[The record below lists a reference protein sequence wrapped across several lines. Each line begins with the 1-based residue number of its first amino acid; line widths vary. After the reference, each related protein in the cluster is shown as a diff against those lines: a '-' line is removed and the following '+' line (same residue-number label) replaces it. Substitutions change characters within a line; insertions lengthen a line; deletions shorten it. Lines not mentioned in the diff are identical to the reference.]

1 MSEQKY
7 TNEEITNEK
16 MNRIVQQIF
25 TLIGERK
32 EIQVIKDIKYY
43 AKFINEDGFSIFEID
58 NNVRKNDILMS
69 CCMFGLQNAAL
80 FIIQNYDDSVE
91 LGSINRQGQTALMIC
106 INNNM
111 YRVALELLK
120 HKDSVPELADQDM
133 NSSFDLI
140 LAKTINNDTIP
151 ILVKLIEYYLQFS
164 STNKN
169 FHKNM
174 DIICSNQ
181 HIVELL
187 QPRFNK
193 DVLDFAK
200 ICGQKT
206 EAEVS
211 DYVNNTV
218 TPYNMRNAKNIE
230 NATPYNMQIAE
241 PIVDPYMNFDPNEY
255 TDEQLASMRI
265 NKRVGFGGKKRRTK
279 RTKRTKMT
287 KRTKRKTPKHKKTKR
302 RCKLH
307 KKGTSHP

>member
-25 TLIGERK
+25 TLIGERN
-32 EIQVIKDIKYY
+32 ELQVIKDIKYY
-43 AKFINEDGFSIFEID
+43 AKFINQDGFSIFEID
-58 NNVRKNDILMS
+58 NNIRRNDILMS

-80 FIIQNYDDSVE
+80 FIVQNYNDSVE

-111 YRVALELLK
+111 HKVALELLK
-120 HKDSVPELADQDM
+120 NKDSVPELAHEDM
-133 NSSFDLI
+133 NSSLDLI
-140 LAKTINNDTIP
+140 LTKTINSDTIP
-151 ILVKLIEYYLQFS
+151 VLVKLIEYYLQYS
-164 STNKN
+164 PTNKN

-187 QPRFNK
+187 QPSFNK

-211 DYVNNTV
+211 DYVNSAI
-218 TPYNMRNAKNIE
+218 TPYNMRNNQNTL

-241 PIVDPYMNFDPNEY
+241 PIVDPYMNFDANEY

-265 NKRVGFGGKKRRTK
+265 QKRLGGKKRRTK
-279 RTKRTKMT
+279 SPKKT
-287 KRTKRKTPKHKKTKR
+287 KRTKRKTLKHKKTKR
-302 RCKLH
+302 MGKLQKKKLVIH
-307 KKGTSHP
+307 K

>member
-1 MSEQKY
+1 
-7 TNEEITNEK
+7 
-16 MNRIVQQIF
+16 
-25 TLIGERK
+25 
-32 EIQVIKDIKYY
+32 
-43 AKFINEDGFSIFEID
+43 
-58 NNVRKNDILMS
+58 
-69 CCMFGLQNAAL
+69 
-80 FIIQNYDDSVE
+80 
-91 LGSINRQGQTALMIC
+91 
-106 INNNM
+106 M

-120 HKDSVPELADQDM
+120 YKDSVPELADQDM
-133 NSSFDLI
+133 KSSFDLI
-140 LAKTINNDTIP
+140 LTKTINNDTIP
-151 ILVKLIEYYLQFS
+151 ILVKLIEYYLQIS
-164 STNKN
+164 PTNKN

-193 DVLDFAK
+193 DVLNFAK

-218 TPYNMRNAKNIE
+218 TPYNMRNAQNIA

-241 PIVDPYMNFDPNEY
+241 PIVDPYMNFDANEY

-265 NKRVGFGGKKRRTK
+265 QKRLGGKKRRTK
-279 RTKRTKMT
+279 KTKSPKKT
-287 KRTKRKTPKHKKTKR
+287 KRTKRKTQKHKKTKR

-307 KKGTSHP
+307 KKSSHP

>member
-25 TLIGERK
+25 TLISERN

-43 AKFINEDGFSIFEID
+43 AKFINQDGFSIFEID
-58 NNVRKNDILMS
+58 NNIRRNDILMS

-80 FIIQNYDDSVE
+80 FIIRNYNDSVE
-91 LGSINRQGQTALMIC
+91 LGSINRQGDTALMIC

-111 YRVALELLK
+111 YLVAIELLNFR
-120 HKDSVPELADQDM
+120 DSMPELNDE
-133 NSSFDLI
+133 NIKSSLDLI
-140 LAKTINNDTIP
+140 LTKTINNDTIP
-151 ILVKLIEYYLQFS
+151 ILVKLIEYYLEFS
-164 STNKN
+164 PTNKN

-174 DIICSNQ
+174 DIICSNK
-181 HIVELL
+181 HLVELL

-193 DVLDFAK
+193 DVLDFNK
-200 ICGQKT
+200 ICRQKP
-206 EAEVS
+206 EADVS
-211 DYVNNTV
+211 DYVNNTI
-218 TPYNMRNAKNIE
+218 TPYNMRNAQNTL

-241 PIVDPYMNFDPNEY
+241 PVNDPYMNFDANEY

-265 NKRVGFGGKKRRTK
+265 NKRVGGKK
-279 RTKRTKMT
+279 

-302 RCKLH
+302 RGKSH
-307 KKGTSHP
+307 KKNKRIK

>member
-25 TLIGERK
+25 TLIGERN
-32 EIQVIKDIKYY
+32 ELQVIKDIKYY
-43 AKFINEDGFSIFEID
+43 AKFINQDGFSIFEID
-58 NNVRKNDILMS
+58 NNIRRNDILMS

-80 FIIQNYDDSVE
+80 FIVQNYNDSVE

-111 YRVALELLK
+111 HKVALELLK
-120 HKDSVPELADQDM
+120 NKDSVPELAHEDM
-133 NSSFDLI
+133 KSSLDLI
-140 LAKTINNDTIP
+140 LTKTINSDTIP
-151 ILVKLIEYYLQFS
+151 VLVKLIEYYLQYNP
-164 STNKN
+164 TNKN

-187 QPRFNK
+187 QPSFNK

-211 DYVNNTV
+211 DYVNSAI
-218 TPYNMRNAKNIE
+218 TPYNMRNNQNTL

-241 PIVDPYMNFDPNEY
+241 PIVDPYMNFDANEY

-265 NKRVGFGGKKRRTK
+265 QKRLGGKKK
-279 RTKRTKMT
+279 RTKSPK
-287 KRTKRKTPKHKKTKR
+287 KTKRKTQKHKKTKR
-302 RCKLH
+302 RTRFH
-307 KKGTSHP
+307 KKT

>member
-7 TNEEITNEK
+7 TNEEITNKK
-16 MNRIVQQIF
+16 MNRIVEKIF
-25 TLIGERK
+25 TLIGEK
-32 EIQVIKDIKYY
+32 NELQVIKDIKYN

-58 NNVRKNDILMS
+58 NNINRNDILMS
-69 CCMFGLQNAAL
+69 CCKFGLQNAAL
-80 FIIQNYDDSVE
+80 FIIQNYNDSLE
-91 LGSINRQGQTALMIC
+91 LASINRQGQTSLMIC

-111 YRVALELLK
+111 YRVAIELLK
-120 HKDSVPELADQDM
+120 YKDSVPELADQDM
-133 NSSFDLI
+133 KSSFDLI
-140 LAKTINNDTIP
+140 LTKTINNDTIP
-151 ILVKLIEYYLQFS
+151 ILVNLIEYYLQIS
-164 STNKN
+164 PTNKN

-193 DVLDFAK
+193 DVLDFTK
-200 ICGQKT
+200 ICGQKR

-230 NATPYNMQIAE
+230 NATPYNVQIAE
-241 PIVDPYMNFDPNEY
+241 PIVDPYMNFDANEY

-265 NKRVGFGGKKRRTK
+265 NKRIGFGGKKRRTK
-279 RTKRTKMT
+279 SPKK
-287 KRTKRKTPKHKKTKR
+287 TKRKTQKHKKTKR
-302 RCKLH
+302 RGKLH
-307 KKGTSHP
+307 KKRN

>member
-25 TLIGERK
+25 TLIGERN
-32 EIQVIKDIKYY
+32 ELQVIKDIKYY
-43 AKFINEDGFSIFEID
+43 AKFINQDGFSIFEID
-58 NNVRKNDILMS
+58 NNIRNDILMS

-80 FIIQNYDDSVE
+80 FIVQNYNDSVE

-111 YRVALELLK
+111 HKVALELLK
-120 HKDSVPELADQDM
+120 NKDSVPELAHEDM
-133 NSSFDLI
+133 NSSLDLI
-140 LAKTINNDTIP
+140 LTKTINSDTIP
-151 ILVKLIEYYLQFS
+151 VLVKLIEYYLQYS
-164 STNKN
+164 PTNKN

-187 QPRFNK
+187 QPSFNK

-211 DYVNNTV
+211 DYVNSAI
-218 TPYNMRNAKNIE
+218 TPYNMRNNQNTL

-241 PIVDPYMNFDPNEY
+241 PIVDPYMNFDANEY

-265 NKRVGFGGKKRRTK
+265 NKRLGGKKK
-279 RTKRTKMT
+279 RTKSPK
-287 KRTKRKTPKHKKTKR
+287 KTKRKTQKHKKTKR
-302 RCKLH
+302 RTRFH
-307 KKGTSHP
+307 KKT

>member
-1 MSEQKY
+1 MSEEKY
-7 TNEEITNEK
+7 TNEKITNEK

-25 TLIGERK
+25 TLIGEK
-32 EIQVIKDIKYY
+32 NEIQVIKDIKYY
-43 AKFINEDGFSIFEID
+43 AKFINQDGFSIFEID
-58 NNVRKNDILMS
+58 NNINGNNNLMNNILMS
-69 CCMFGLQNAAL
+69 CCMFALQNAAL
-80 FIIQNYDDSVE
+80 FIIQNYNDSVE
-91 LGSINRQGQTALMIC
+91 LGSINRQWDTALMIC

-120 HKDSVPELADQDM
+120 YKDSVPELANQDM
-133 NSSFDLI
+133 KSSFDLI
-140 LAKTINNDTIP
+140 LTKTINNDTIP

-164 STNKN
+164 PTNKN

-200 ICGQKT
+200 ICGQKA

-230 NATPYNMQIAE
+230 NAPPYNMQIAE
-241 PIVDPYMNFDPNEY
+241 RIVDPYMNFDANEY

-265 NKRVGFGGKKRRTK
+265 QKRLGGKKRRTK
-279 RTKRTKMT
+279 SPKKTKRTKI
-287 KRTKRKTPKHKKTKR
+287 KTLKHKKTKR

-307 KKGTSHP
+307 KKSSHP